1 MLCFC
6 LLICLEFCLDSQAWS
21 TCQWFLQKSFLIS
34 FCSYKWQ
41 FSIFAYWSLQF
52 RGNIFPCELIPLMN
66 LRKVV
71 AFSACHFTHYEDLVE
86 TSKLLSCWTRNQK
99 SFLLI
104 LTNLV
109 YRKYMIHKWCL
120 VNTAIKKKP
129 KFVAWGIWSS
139 VFPLHSGGN
148 TVWRKNS
155 MGEKMYFSSTTKFSY
170 VSPSH
175 ETFLLTS
182 SGSWLSESLELN
194 NDINK

>member
-1 MLCFC
+1 MPFDITVLFWCLLCLSMLCFC
-6 LLICLEFCLDSQAWS
+6 LLICLEFCLISQAWA
-21 TCQWFLQKSFLIS
+21 TCQWFLQKSFLIIS

-109 YRKYMIHKWCL
+109 YRKYMLHKWCL
-120 VNTAIKKKP
+120 VNTAIKKKKQSLLP
-129 KFVAWGIWSS
+129 GEFEAVCFLYIVEETTG
-139 VFPLHSGGN
+139 VE
-148 TVWRKNS
+148 RKNS
-155 MGEKMYFSSTTKFSY
+155 MGKNVFSSTTKF
-170 VSPSH
+170 
-175 ETFLLTS
+175 T
-182 SGSWLSESLELN
+182 
-194 NDINK
+194 